1 MPVFPWGGKP
11 GSRAVDPIRSR
22 PSSDV
27 IRPPAVELTRGSKP
41 EVAGQ
46 RAGTDS
52 TMKRS
57 QPQPPHTG
65 GTFRRGLQPLY
76 TEKHNVC
83 APLPPQH
90 KPHATFMQPVHC
102 VLQHHVANL
111 HVSTHMATKR
121 DTNHAAIPLCNHS
134 FHQLPKHPVTTH
146 RRTTTC
152 CRTES
157 RNRFDDETIATATAT
172 HRRYLSSPAAA
183 TLHGKTQG
191 SCSGFF
197 PNTSP
202 MQHSSSHYNAFC
214 SITCK
219 PACIYAHAINVTPIM
234 QPFTVQPQLPSAS
247 KTPYKYVQTNNH
259 SLQNREQE
267 PIRRWND
274 RSRNRP
280 RYLSSP
286 AAATL
291 HGKTRGFVLRLPHNT
306 SPMQHACSQHK
317 SLQCVS
323 QPKIPKHHMY
333 VTAMRRNMR
342 NTSKQLLHCGL
353 LLGLAEQA
361 RTRRTHEVLLIAG
374 CSQFTRKNI
383 VFCAPASPQ
392 HNKPHATVMQPLQ
405 CVLQQHLHIMRPL
418 HYDFHPLVAASIVK
432 SQTTIC
438 DKKFRTTLHEC
449 IVMWCKVSQPHTT
462 LHNVLLCDV
471 KSHTTLH
478 ECIVMWCK
486 VSPPF
491 MMSCYVM

>member
-1 MPVFPWGGKP
+1 
-11 GSRAVDPIRSR
+11 
-22 PSSDV
+22 
-27 IRPPAVELTRGSKP
+27 
-41 EVAGQ
+41 
-46 RAGTDS
+46 
-52 TMKRS
+52 
-57 QPQPPHTG
+57 
-65 GTFRRGLQPLY
+65 
-76 TEKHNVC
+76 
-83 APLPPQH
+83 
-90 KPHATFMQPVHC
+90 
-102 VLQHHVANL
+102 
-111 HVSTHMATKR
+111 
-121 DTNHAAIPLCNHS
+121 
-134 FHQLPKHPVTTH
+134 
-146 RRTTTC
+146 
-152 CRTES
+152 
-157 RNRFDDETIATATAT
+157 
-172 HRRYLSSPAAA
+172 
-183 TLHGKTQG
+183 
-191 SCSGFF
+191 
-197 PNTSP
+197 
-202 MQHSSSHYNAFC
+202 
-214 SITCK
+214 
-219 PACIYAHAINVTPIM
+219 M

-291 HGKTRGFVLRLPHNT
+291 HGKTRGFVLRLP
-306 SPMQHACSQHK
+306 PQHK
-317 SLQCVS
+317 PHATCMQPAQVITMHVS

-353 LLGLAEQA
+353 LLGLAEPSPHPPH
-361 RTRRTHEVLLIAG
+361 TRSTFNRRLQPIYTEKHSVLRSSFPPNPTSPMQQS
-374 CSQFTRKNI
+374 CSHYNA
-383 VFCAPASPQ
+383 FCS
-392 HNKPHATVMQPLQ
+392 NTYTS
-405 CVLQQHLHIMRPL
+405 MRPL

-449 IVMWCKVSQPHTT
+449 IVMWCKVSHHPSWMSCVCDVKSHTTLHECIVMWCKVSQPHTT
-462 LHNVLLCDV
+462 LHDVLLCDV

>member
-1 MPVFPWGGKP
+1 
-11 GSRAVDPIRSR
+11 
-22 PSSDV
+22 
-27 IRPPAVELTRGSKP
+27 
-41 EVAGQ
+41 
-46 RAGTDS
+46 
-52 TMKRS
+52 MKRS

-65 GTFRRGLQPLY
+65 GTFRRRLQPLY
-76 TEKHNVC
+76 TEKHKV
-83 APLPPQH
+83 
-90 KPHATFMQPVHC
+90 
-102 VLQHHVANL
+102 
-111 HVSTHMATKR
+111 
-121 DTNHAAIPLCNHS
+121 
-134 FHQLPKHPVTTH
+134 
-146 RRTTTC
+146 
-152 CRTES
+152 
-157 RNRFDDETIATATAT
+157 
-172 HRRYLSSPAAA
+172 
-183 TLHGKTQG
+183 
-191 SCSGFF
+191 SCSGFL

-214 SITCK
+214 SITWQTCM
-219 PACIYAHAINVTPIM
+219 YLRTWQQNVTPIM

-259 SLQNREQE
+259 LLQNREQE

-274 RSRNRP
+274 RNRNRHTQEVPFVAGCSHFTRKNTRFRAPASSPTQAPCNIHPAITMRFAASRGKPACIYAHGNKTWHQSCSHSLCNHSFHQLPKHPINTYRRTTTRCRTESRNRFDDETI
-280 RYLSSP
+280 
-286 AAATL
+286 AAATARGTFRRRL
-291 HGKTRGFVLRLPHNT
+291 QPLYMGKHKVSCSGFLHNT

-333 VTAMRRNMR
+333 VTAMCRNMR

-353 LLGLAEQA
+353 LLGLAEPSPHPPH
-361 RTRRTHEVLLIAG
+361 TRSTFNRRLQPIYTEKHNVLRSSFPPNTTSPMQQS
-374 CSQFTRKNI
+374 CSHYNA
-383 VFCAPASPQ
+383 FCS
-392 HNKPHATVMQPLQ
+392 NTYTS
-405 CVLQQHLHIMRPL
+405 MRPL

-462 LHNVLLCDV
+462 LHDVLLCDV